1 MGFVPFSIAQADK
14 TTEWLLLYAMQ
25 GDLLKV
31 KSLLEQGVDVNAKA
45 KIEGI
50 ELTALIVASKEG
62 NLEIV
67 KYLISKGANVN
78 DKVIAGE
85 IGGFTALMS
94 ASAAGHTEIVKY
106 LILKGADIN
115 AKADNGRTALI
126 IASQK
131 GYLEVVKALAEGKG
145 GFFKKGADINAKG
158 NNGKTALIN
167 AVFEGHLDVAKY
179 LISKGAD
186 MNTTIELNATTMNI
200 LDLAEVYEKY
210 DIAEFLHKK
219 GAKALLSKA
228 EQQQAQIYMQVA
240 TAREEMA
247 NAMKAIV
254 AKVFKD
260 NINTK
265 APKAPDPNKPFVF
278 IPTMEWGEWIM
289 QVSKIPRDRYIPANN
304 GIYIMSH
311 KQAITKETKN
321 VTVCGYGDMPLLWIN
336 PKTGAM
342 HFNPSKMS
350 SNLKRDD
357 FCGELRYS
365 YTKEDGS
372 SYDKIIPLAPI
383 PNEVNF

>member
-1 MGFVPFSIAQADK
+1 MKKIRQVILAFMLGIMTFSAVWADK
-14 TTEWLLLYAMQ
+14 TVEWLLVYAMQ
-25 GDLLKV
+25 GDLLKI

-78 DKVIAGE
+78 DKVTVGE
-85 IGGFTALMS
+85 MGGFTALMS
-94 ASAAGHTEIVKY
+94 ASVAGHTEIVKY
-106 LILKGADIN
+106 LISKGADIN
-115 AKADNGRTALI
+115 
-126 IASQK
+126 
-131 GYLEVVKALAEGKG
+131 V
-145 GFFKKGADINAKG
+145 KG

-321 VTVCGYGDMPLLWIN
+321 VTVCGYGDMPLLLWIN

-372 SYDKIIPLAPI
+372 SYDKIVPLAPI